1 MVLEIIT
8 KMKQSAQLMKEILN
22 QDMDDVKSA
31 NHKGLLGRIEAKEK
45 VMQGLSDLKVELN
58 QTLAKAYQNGI
69 DINVY
74 RESIN
79 DLEGELV
86 ELYNLNKKLGHII
99 LPIKDMYGKIAEEI
113 SQINGGS
120 LYEIKA

>member
-1 MVLEIIT
+1 MVFEIIT
-8 KMKQSAQLMKEILN
+8 QMKQSAQLMKEILN
-22 QDMDDVKSA
+22 KDVDDVKSA
-31 NHKGLLGRIEAKEK
+31 NHKGLLERLEEKEIL
-45 VMQGLSDLKVELN
+45 MQKLSDLKVELN
-58 QTLAKAYQNGI
+58 KTLVKAYQNGI

-74 RESIN
+74 RENIN
-79 DLEGELV
+79 DLEIELV

-99 LPIKDMYGKIAEEI
+99 LPIKEMYGKIAEEI

>member
-45 VMQGLSDLKVELN
+45 VMQSLSDLKIELN
-58 QTLAKAYQNGI
+58 QTLAKAYRNGV
-69 DINVY
+69 DINLY

-86 ELYNLNKKLGHII
+86 EIYNLNKKLGHII
-99 LPIKDMYGKIAEEI
+99 LPIQEMYGKIAEEI